1 MIKTSI
7 VILNWNGCDM
17 LRTFLPSVIGFSLAD
32 GVEVCVADN
41 GSTDDSVKMLRQE
54 FPQVRLILLN
64 ENWGF
69 AEGYNKALQQV
80 DAEYV
85 VLLNSDVEVTA
96 GWLNPLVQYMDN
108 HPEVAACQPKILSY
122 HNKAEFEYAGAAGG
136 YIDRYGYPFCRGR
149 IFGEVEKDEK
159 QYDDIKSVF
168 WATGAALF
176 IRLADYNEV
185 GGLDGRFF
193 AHMEEIDLCW
203 RLKARG
209 RDIVCVPQSVVY
221 HVGGGTLSKD
231 NPRKTFLNFRNNLVM
246 LYKNLPPDELSDVMN
261 TRAWLDRLAM
271 VQYVLKG
278 DVQNAKAIAR
288 ARKEFHKIK
297 GDFESDRKNN
307 IQKTSVIFI
316 PERIKNSILW
326 QFYAK
331 STRRFSQLSNFKQ

>member
-96 GWLNPLVQYMDN
+96 GWLNPLMQYMDN

-168 WATGAALF
+168 WATGAAL
-176 IRLADYNEV
+176 
-185 GGLDGRFF
+185 LDR
-193 AHMEEIDLCW
+193 
-203 RLKARG
+203 K
-209 RDIVCVPQSVVY
+209 SVV
-221 HVGGGTLSKD
+221 
-231 NPRKTFLNFRNNLVM
+231 
-246 LYKNLPPDELSDVMN
+246 
-261 TRAWLDRLAM
+261 
-271 VQYVLKG
+271 
-278 DVQNAKAIAR
+278 
-288 ARKEFHKIK
+288 
-297 GDFESDRKNN
+297 
-307 IQKTSVIFI
+307 
-316 PERIKNSILW
+316 
-326 QFYAK
+326 
-331 STRRFSQLSNFKQ
+331 